1 MFHLKKK
8 KSLLCKSCFKKKKKK
23 TPKFLVLK
31 KIRLNNDI
39 DFVKKKMS

>member
-1 MFHLKKK
+1 LFKIF
-8 KSLLCKSCFKKKKKK
+8 FKKKKKK

-39 DFVKKKMS
+39 DFVKKKKS